1 MDNGG
6 VLVALVPSNG
16 GFRARVLD
24 DAGHPAGPDLTL
36 TPADVARWEST
47 EAPRWVFDSTPQAHG
62 RLLDARVKVRRAHD
76 VRLTE
81 RILLGREGRFAEPVA
96 AAAVHARATGAQV
109 PDDEPDEPARPDQ
122 PTLFD
127 PRPVAVDVDPLDA
140 LQAAVADQLQRIGDD
155 GRLRL
160 LVAAESASALTAVEM
175 GRVGL
180 PWRAQVHEALL
191 VDALGPRPAT
201 AGVRPVRLA
210 ELAERITEAF
220 GHPVNPDSV
229 SDLREAFRRA
239 GFSIE
244 STRAWVL
251 REIDHPAVP
260 AVLAYKEL
268 SRLHSAN
275 GWAWLA
281 EWVRDGRFRAEYLP
295 GGVVSGR
302 WATRG
307 GGALQ
312 IPRAVRSAVMAEPG
326 HRLVVADA
334 AQLEPRVLAALS
346 GDAALS
352 AAATAGDLYEAVA
365 GDGFGGD
372 RAHAKVA
379 LLGAMYGATTGES
392 GRLLSVLFDRYP
404 RAMAVVEGAARAGE
418 RAESVRSV
426 LGRASPPPG
435 PWWREA
441 TQAGSLPEATEAEQR
456 RARQVARDWG
466 RFTRN
471 FVIQASAA
479 DWAAVWLSG
488 LRAALLDLPGAEL
501 VFFQHDE
508 VIVHVPEA
516 MADDA
521 ASMATAT
528 AAGARELVFPGSVV
542 PTPVRAT
549 IVTSYADAK

>member
-1 MDNGG
+1 
-6 VLVALVPSNG
+6 LVALVPSNG
-16 GFRARVLD
+16 GFRAGALD
-24 DAGHPAGPDLTL
+24 GAGHPAGPDRVLTAAEVAGWE
-36 TPADVARWEST
+36 ADA
-47 EAPRWVFDSTPQAHG
+47 APRWVFDSTARVHPM
-62 RLLDARVKVRRAHD
+62 LLDAGVTVRRGHD
-76 VRLTE
+76 VRLVE
-81 RILLGREGRFAEPVA
+81 RILLGREGRFAEPVS
-96 AAAVHARATGAQV
+96 AAAVHARVTGIPV
-109 PDDEPDEPARPDQ
+109 PDDEPDERAHPEQ

-127 PRPVAVDVDPLDA
+127 PRPVPAAVDPLDA
-140 LQAAVADQLQRIGDD
+140 LQTAVADQLRRIGDD

-180 PWRAQVHEALL
+180 PWRAEVHEALL
-191 VDALGPRPAT
+191 AEALGPRPA
-201 AGVRPVRLA
+201 AGARPARLA
-210 ELAERITEAF
+210 ELAARITQAF

-229 SDLREAFRRA
+229 TDLREAFRRA
-239 GFSIE
+239 GFPID

-251 REIDHPAVP
+251 RDIEHPAVP
-260 AVLAYKEL
+260 DVLAYKEL
-268 SRLHSAN
+268 SRLHAAN
-275 GWAWLA
+275 GWTWLA
-281 EWVRDGRFRAEYLP
+281 EWVRGGRFRAEYLP

-312 IPRAVRSAVMAEPG
+312 IPRAVRSAVVAEPG
-326 HRLVVADA
+326 HALVVADA

-346 GDAALS
+346 GDPALS

-392 GRLLSVLFDRYP
+392 GRLLRVLFDRYP
-404 RAMAVVEGAARAGE
+404 RAMAVIEGAARAGE

-435 PWWREA
+435 TWWREV
-441 TQAGSLPEATEAEQR
+441 TQAGNLPEATDAEQR

-488 LRAALLDLPGAEL
+488 LRTALLGLPGAEL

-508 VIVHVPEA
+508 VIVHVPQES
-516 MADDA
+516 ADDA
-521 ASMATAT
+521 AAMATAT
-528 AAGARELVFPGSVV
+528 AVVARDLVFPGSAV

-549 IVTSYADAK
+549 VVASYADAK